1 MRLNLGLSLITF
13 MLIAKLCFCCG
24 DYRNVAL
31 VVTSLLELYSTVNKC
46 IECVVRT
53 HTHVLTGMVYCTS
66 LTYDDVTGL
75 AYLTAEN
82 LYTETLAS

>member
-1 MRLNLGLSLITF
+1 
-13 MLIAKLCFCCG
+13 MLIAKLCLCCG

-31 VVTSLLELYSTVNKC
+31 VVTSSLELYSTVNKC
-46 IECVVRT
+46 VECVVRT

-82 LYTETLAS
+82 LYTESLTS